1 MKNQILII
9 GCGYW
14 GSIIINTIKNLK
26 KFKKI
31 YVCDVDN
38 YKTNLIKKRF
48 GDFVNIIKLDKIS
61 KYEDIRYIYLAT
73 PPSKNLKLIK
83 KLIPL
88 NKKIL
93 LKIIN

>member
-31 YVCDVDN
+31 YICDA
-38 YKTNLIKKRF
+38 YKKKTNLIKTLYH
-48 GDFVNIIKLDKIS
+48 N
-61 KYEDIRYIYLAT
+61 
-73 PPSKNLKLIK
+73 
-83 KLIPL
+83 
-88 NKKIL
+88 NKK
-93 LKIIN
+93 

>member
-14 GSIIINTIKNLK
+14 GPIIINTIKNLK

-38 YKTNLIKKRF
+38 QKINLIKKRF
-48 GDFVNIIKLDKIS
+48 GDFVNIIELNKIS
-61 KYEDIRYIYLAT
+61 
-73 PPSKNLKLIK
+73 
-83 KLIPL
+83 
-88 NKKIL
+88 
-93 LKIIN
+93 

>member
-38 YKTNLIKKRF
+38 YKTN
-48 GDFVNIIKLDKIS
+48 
-61 KYEDIRYIYLAT
+61 
-73 PPSKNLKLIK
+73 
-83 KLIPL
+83 
-88 NKKIL
+88 
-93 LKIIN
+93 